1 MAGTEQTGGA
11 ALQASLTV
19 YVASLVLVAA
29 TACSDDCPTIVL
41 DDCIE
46 SAVSLQQG
54 VYGRVVSQQ
63 DVRID
68 ECPGQSQPWPQ
79 NPIGLY
85 VAGSDTP
92 VVEDVSDSN
101 GIYELPAAAGDYLV
115 CRSVGN
121 CMDVTVP
128 ESGRV
133 RVDIAL
139 PFAMF
144 TVRTP
149 AVCEP

>member
-1 MAGTEQTGGA
+1 M
-11 ALQASLTV
+11 
-19 YVASLVLVAA
+19 ASLVLVAA
-29 TACSDDCPTIVL
+29 TACSDDCPMIVL

-46 SAVSLQQG
+46 SSVSLQQG

-68 ECPGQSQPWPQ
+68 DCPGQSRPWPQ
-79 NPIGLY
+79 NSIALY
-85 VAGSDTP
+85 VIGSDTP

-101 GIYELPAAAGDYLV
+101 GIYELPAAAGDYMV

-121 CMDVTVP
+121 CTNVTVP
-128 ESGRV
+128 DGGRV
-133 RVDIAL
+133 RVDIAA
-139 PFAMF
+139 PFTMF

-149 AVCEP
+149 ATCEP